1 MKGEFIFAI
10 PKLEIRKSSGGV
22 VVYKNKILAIKT
34 KNLKNEDV
42 WTFPKGQ
49 IEDGESQE
57 EAALREVEEE
67 TGYKCRIVKFLDTVE
82 YWFWER
88 GVKVK
93 KTVYWYLM
101 EPLGKVGEH
110 DFEISEV
117 RFFSPDEIKQILSYP
132 SDKKLVDKVLSVMQD
147 IK

>member
-1 MKGEFIFAI
+1 V
-10 PKLEIRKSSGGV
+10 RKSAGGV
-22 VVYKNKILAIKT
+22 IVYKNKILAVKT
-34 KNLKNEDV
+34 KNLKGEYV

-49 IEDGESQE
+49 IEGGESQE

-67 TGYKCRIVKFLDTVE
+67 AGYKCCIVKFLDTVE
-82 YWFWER
+82 YWFCER

-101 EPLGKVGEH
+101 EPLGKVREH
-110 DFEISEV
+110 DLEISEV
-117 RFFSPDEIKQILSYP
+117 RFFSFDKIKKILTYP
-132 SDKKLVDKVLSVMQD
+132 SDKKLVDKVLSMMQG